1 LIQLQPGHR
10 VRCYLYQSHGE
21 HRAPLGGLEANL

>member
-1 LIQLQPGHR
+1 MDGHY

-21 HRAPLGGLEANL
+21 HVAPLAKKVTGGI